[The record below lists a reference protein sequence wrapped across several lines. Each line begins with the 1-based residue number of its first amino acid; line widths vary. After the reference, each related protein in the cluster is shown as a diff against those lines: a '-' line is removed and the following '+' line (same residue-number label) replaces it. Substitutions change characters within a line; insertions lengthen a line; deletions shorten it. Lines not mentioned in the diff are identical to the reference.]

1 MGAMVYLT
9 PEENKSLLF
18 SKEEHRFTLHQMGTR
33 VYSTPK
39 KSKVLLYSEEEQ
51 NSNPLTRRASGVL
64 YFLGE
69 NSKGA
74 RINSTPKNKDLLCS
88 QGWHA
93 VYFTSKG
100 AKIYIVKESTGL
112 LYSQGRGTGY
122 TLLIRAARC
131 LLYSKREQ

>member
-9 PEENKSLLF
+9 PKENKSLLL
-18 SKEEHRFTLHQMGTR
+18 SKEEHRFTLRQTGTR
-33 VYSTPK
+33 IYSTPK

-51 NSNPLTRRASGVL
+51 NYTLLTRRASGVL

-74 RINSTPKNKDLLCS
+74 RINSTPRNKDLLCS

-100 AKIYIVKESTGL
+100 AKIYSIVKESTGL
-112 LYSQGRGTGY
+112 LYSQGQGDGV
-122 TLLIRAARC
+122 
-131 LLYSKREQ
+131 YSTH